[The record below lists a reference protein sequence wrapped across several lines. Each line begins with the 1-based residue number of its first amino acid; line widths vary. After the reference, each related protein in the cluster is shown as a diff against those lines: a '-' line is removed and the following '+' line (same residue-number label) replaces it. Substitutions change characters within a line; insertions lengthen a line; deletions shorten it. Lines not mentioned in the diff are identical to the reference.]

1 MMRDQPISPQLVN
14 ALDEIA
20 GQAGHLPL
28 EQRLIDLT
36 VWYFRNKPRLSKE
49 AIGLR
54 LDFAERTAEIMI
66 ELAALIV
73 QRLQQAEGRPKS
85 QNLWLPRGVEAKG
98 SLRKFG

>member
-66 ELAALIV
+66 ELAALTSPA
-73 QRLQQAEGRPKS
+73 LQQGAAPPNPQTSGPR
-85 QNLWLPRGVEAKG
+85 RGVEARG